1 MTRHAIAFAFL
12 VSSASAA
19 MAHGGHMGE
28 LAGHAHWIG
37 AAAVVGAAVLA
48 ALVAKAKKRDDEA
61 VDAETEHEA
70 EEEAEGSTA

>member
-1 MTRHAIAFAFL
+1 MTRHAIAIAFL
-12 VSSASAA
+12 GSSASAA

-37 AAAVVGAAVLA
+37 AAAVAGAAVLA
-48 ALVAKAKKRDDEA
+48 ALVAKAKKRDDESF
-61 VDAETEHEA
+61 DAETEHEA

>member
-12 VSSASAA
+12 ISSASAA

-61 VDAETEHEA
+61 VDAEAEHEA
-70 EEEAEGSTA
+70 EEKAEGSTA